1 MSWQDILKLDDY
13 IERKLKDLR
22 EALSRAT
29 PKDAKIIEEAI
40 EYWESI
46 KNG

>member
-13 IERKLKDLR
+13 IERRLPDLKRQL
-22 EALSRAT
+22 ERAN
-29 PKDAKIIEEAI
+29 PEDAELIQTKIK
-40 EYWESI
+40 YWESI